1 MTVLL
6 VYYQLCVENHCCWLL
21 LFFASGST
29 TLDAFVYSMFWF
41 QSIDASMLL
50 MTDLSY
56 SGYMLPFSLAMMLVA
71 SAIHLPT
78 SLHFF
83 QTKFIFIK
91 ANLATFFHVGPRK
104 TKDTQT
110 QTRAL
115 VAIVR
120 LFAFQ
125 RLCVH
130 VVFDDLTVLVV
141 GAQ

>member
-1 MTVLL
+1 
-6 VYYQLCVENHCCWLL
+6 
-21 LFFASGST
+21 
-29 TLDAFVYSMFWF
+29 
-41 QSIDASMLL
+41 MLL